1 MTIVLKL
8 RKHFGLAEDD
18 WPWAANITHR
28 QERSDDADPFKD
40 TGVRFPALGY
50 YLLSTLDI
58 NITRNSILRK
68 THTNKLQSIE
78 YESTPC
84 RYHWKYSN
92 FEFGT

>member
-8 RKHFGLAEDD
+8 RKHFELAEDD

-40 TGVRFPALGY
+40 TGVLVSGFGVLSSNLHWTLTLPETPY
-50 YLLSTLDI
+50 YG
-58 NITRNSILRK
+58 K
-68 THTNKLQSIE
+68 HTPKLQSIE
-78 YESTPC
+78 YSLC